1 MLSSRI
7 SRKIK
12 TVVTTLLGVLF
23 LTAVFTWFVP
33 HVLAQASLGLE
44 FTQGSGLGTVD
55 VKILIARIVRI
66 ILGFLGI
73 IAVIINIYA
82 GYLWMTSQGE
92 EEKIE
97 KAKKILL
104 NGIIGLVIVLSSYLI
119 VSYVINRFTEATIVG
134 NEPVNNRNDYI
145 YNGEALGGGILE
157 NVFPEPGSNGVPRNV
172 LIMVTFKEDIDP
184 ETVLNSGNVP
194 AACNGFAD
202 GTCGFLKS
210 FNINGSIE
218 PSVKIIN
225 RSQNNQVLATDEVV
239 AMTNDNRTFV
249 FDPVAYLGSGN
260 GDTNY
265 SINLTDQIRKT
276 DDSPAFLPGGY
287 LWSFGVSSN
296 LDLVPPRIASVL
308 PVFQGMVAKNT
319 TVQINFSEAIN
330 AISATGVATGNP
342 QQPFNNVLISYTD
355 QNNNI
360 LYMSGTAVISNR
372 FRTIEFTSSIPC
384 QLPEGFETNS
394 CGVVPTCFPGPE
406 DFEILVTAAQVNAN
420 GETIDLLSGITDAA
434 GNSLDGNSNGRAEGP
449 ATDNYRSY
457 FSTTA
462 DLDLTPPFIT
472 AISPVQ
478 ADLLVPKNFL
488 IEADFNEMISAG
500 SVISD
505 HFKIFETSCNG
516 SPDFPQSVGCYPAG
530 GFSVYK
536 EDVNNT
542 SRALLRTY
550 NPYLDGLKSYNPRL
564 NTQIKDLYQN
574 CFNPAIGPCV
584 GDQDSP
590 GCPQFSPIN

>member
-1 MLSSRI
+1 MLSSQI
-7 SRKIK
+7 SRKTK
-12 TVVTTLLGVLF
+12 TVAMVLLRALF
-23 LTAVFTWFVP
+23 LAAVFTWFVP

-44 FTQGSGLGTVD
+44 FAQDSGLGTVD
-55 VKILIARIVRI
+55 LKILIARIVRI

-119 VSYVINRFTEATIVG
+119 VSYVISRFTEATTAG
-134 NEPVNNRNDYI
+134 NEPTNNRNDYI

-157 NVFPEPGSNGVPRNV
+157 NVFPEPGSNGAPRNV
-172 LIMVTFKEDIDP
+172 LIMVTFKEDIDS
-184 ETVLNSGNVP
+184 ETVLDSDNVP
-194 AACNGFAD
+194 AACDGFAD

-210 FNINGSIE
+210 FNVNGQIE
-218 PSVKIIN
+218 PSIKIIN
-225 RSQNNQVLATDEVV
+225 RSQNNQILAAAEVV
-239 AMTNDNRTFV
+239 AMTNNNRTFV
-249 FDPVAYLGSGN
+249 LDPVAYLGSEN

-276 DDSPAFLPGGY
+276 GGSPAFLPGGY

-296 LDLVPPRIASVL
+296 LDVIPPRVESVM
-308 PVFQGMVAKNT
+308 PAAQPAVAKNT

-330 AISATGVATGNP
+330 AVSATGVATGNP
-342 QQPFNNVLISYTD
+342 DQPFNNILIQYTD
-355 QNNNI
+355 QNNNV
-360 LYMSGTAVISNR
+360 LYMSGTARISNR
-372 FRTIEFTSSIPC
+372 FRAIEFTSSIPC
-384 QLPEGFETNS
+384 QLPPGQQVNS
-394 CGVVPTCFPGPE
+394 CGMVPTCFPGPE
-406 DFEILVTAAQVNAN
+406 DFQVLVKAAEVNEN
-420 GETIDLLSGITDAA
+420 GETINLLSGITDAA
-434 GNSLDGNSNGRAEGP
+434 GNSLDGNSNGVAEGP
-449 ATDNYRSY
+449 DEDNYAGN

-472 AISPVQ
+472 AINPAQ
-478 ADLLVPKNFL
+478 ADLLAPKNSL
-488 IEADFNEMISAG
+488 IEASFNEMISAG
-500 SVISD
+500 SVVSD
-505 HFKIFETSCNG
+505 NFRVFETSCN
-516 SPDFPQSVGCYPAG
+516 SDPDFPQSVGCYPSG

-536 EDVNNT
+536 EDFNNT
-542 SRALLRTY
+542 SKVLLRTY

-574 CFNPAIGPCV
+574 CFNPAVGPCI

-590 GCPQFSPIN
+590 GCPHPQPIN